1 MQPHCR
7 RDMSTLMNHLAGI
20 FLNNRVLLMDVHVD
34 LDIDAIITLIEA
46 NQANTLLGVTI
57 LV

>member
-1 MQPHCR
+1 
-7 RDMSTLMNHLAGI
+7 MSTLMNHLAGI